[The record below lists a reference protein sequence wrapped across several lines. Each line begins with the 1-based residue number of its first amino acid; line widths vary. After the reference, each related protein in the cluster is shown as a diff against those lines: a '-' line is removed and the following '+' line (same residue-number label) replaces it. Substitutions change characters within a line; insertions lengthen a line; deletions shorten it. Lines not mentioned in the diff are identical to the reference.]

1 MIWWLLLTF
10 TDPQALRELAH
21 ACSLYLSCPSIYL
34 HLPSPTLHPHMSS
47 SSASKKADSFLSW
60 GLHMSPFP
68 RPYLLKHLL
77 HHSTFC
83 SNVTTSKRFSLL
95 DYCSTKIPHI
105 TMSFLLYPI
114 LFPFLS
120 LISNLNCH
128 SLFL

>member
-1 MIWWLLLTF
+1 ML
-10 TDPQALRELAH
+10 ALFLSLAH
-21 ACSLYLSCPSIYL
+21 LS
-34 HLPSPTLHPHMSS
+34 SPPFPYIPPTYVLIFCL
-47 SSASKKADSFLSW
+47 KKADSFLSW

-128 SLFL
+128 SLFVSLTKMRREIFLYY

>member
-1 MIWWLLLTF
+1 MVASAHIYRPTGLTWASPCLL
-10 TDPQALRELAH
+10 
-21 ACSLYLSCPSIYL
+21 SLSLLPIYLSSPPFPYTPSTYVLIFCL
-34 HLPSPTLHPHMSS
+34 
-47 SSASKKADSFLSW
+47 KKADSFLSW